1 MSRRPT
7 TNRSGMSRT
16 APSTSISMPPPSR
29 IPNRPPSVMSVSQAS
44 HGRNDGDSRAASPQ
58 RKIRK
63 TVNGSITNRKMETP
77 GVGINTDG
85 EINIQVVVRCRYVF
99 V

>member
-7 TNRSGMSRT
+7 TSRAGMSRT
-16 APSTSISMPPPSR
+16 ASSASISMPPPSR
-29 IPNRPPSVMSVSQAS
+29 IPNRPPSVMSVSQPSHERDDRDCRAS
-44 HGRNDGDSRAASPQ
+44 SPPKRMRKGTGVTMTS
-58 RKIRK
+58 RKIEAS
-63 TVNGSITNRKMETP
+63 GM
-77 GVGINTDG
+77 GINMDG